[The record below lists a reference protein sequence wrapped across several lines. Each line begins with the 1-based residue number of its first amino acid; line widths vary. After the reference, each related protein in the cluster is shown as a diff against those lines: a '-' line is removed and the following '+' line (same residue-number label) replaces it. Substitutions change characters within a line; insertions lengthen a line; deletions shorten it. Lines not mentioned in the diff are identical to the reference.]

1 MKLWYRLSNP
11 RQSLMR
17 RWSKYREK
25 DAKEGNGTSVK
36 RIVKK
41 FLKIGRK
48 HKQRSNIVNAE
59 SSSAGGNRVSRVLLV
74 EGDGIVVAVVE
85 DEDGVSNDVK
95 LIVPPTLPSPPYA
108 DDVTSPTITEDS
120 SSSAVSIESATESE
134 MSPTSLPSLR
144 KQPSNRWSAMCIDTG
159 SAFSPESDTDD
170 ARSKAPSV
178 SSMSLRHSIYRRHQS
193 IFTVYSNF
201 QVWDEEEELPKNNIN
216 QWNQSEEDDSSGIG
230 DVATKLRLDR
240 KSIVGV
246 RKLELL
252 LQDILGGDWGVEEAI
267 DEKAADADESPD
279 ETVLVIDDQA
289 DSAPTEEADSVKETA
304 REEDIVAGGLGDK
317 TDHRPQDSLNAE
329 MDTAQK

>member
-11 RQSLMR
+11 RHSLMR

-36 RIVKK
+36 RILKK

-48 HKQRSNIVNAE
+48 HKQRSNVVNAE
-59 SSSAGGNRVSRVLLV
+59 SSPAGGDRVSRVLLV

-85 DEDGVSNDVK
+85 DEDGVSSDVK
-95 LIVPPTLPSPPYA
+95 LIVPPTLPSPPYT
-108 DDVTSPTITEDS
+108 DDATSPTITEDS
-120 SSSAVSIESATESE
+120 SSSAMSIESATGSE
-134 MSPTSLPSLR
+134 LSPSSLPSLR

-159 SAFSPESDTDD
+159 SAFIPETDGDD
-170 ARSKAPSV
+170 ARSTAPSV

-201 QVWDEEEELPKNNIN
+201 QVWDEEEELPTNSTN
-216 QWNQSEEDDSSGIG
+216 QWNRSEEDDSSGIG

-267 DEKAADADESPD
+267 DEKSADADDSPD

-289 DSAPTEEADSVKETA
+289 DSASTEEADSVKETA
-304 REEDIVAGGLGDK
+304 HDKDIVTDGLGDK
-317 TDHRPQDSLNAE
+317 SDHRAEDSLDAE
-329 MDTAQK
+329 VDTLQK